1 MGIQFQLSI
10 SRKKHFKMGI
20 VLVVAFLALAAAAP
34 PQATGTA
41 DCVFPFVYKD
51 FTYNAPT
58 TANTDPPRWWCA
70 INIKPGEQYKVD
82 NWVYTKN
89 STSSSGSRQCQF
101 PFVYKDVTYAGC
113 TDVNHPS
120 CWCSFSG
127 KYVTGG
133 WGKCNHC

>member
-82 NWVYTKN
+82 N
-89 STSSSGSRQCQF
+89 C
-101 PFVYKDVTYAGC
+101 VYKDVTYAGC

-133 WGKCNHC
+133 WG